1 MTLLVPEAP
10 DGLTDVIEFY
20 AASTSGGTVDVL
32 NTVTLVNGIVQTWA
46 QAGPSGAGTPIGLL
60 LALTRV

>member
-20 AASTSGGTVDVL
+20 AAETDGGTASVF
-32 NTVTLVNGIVQTWA
+32 NQVTIVNGLITAWTQDA
-46 QAGPSGAGTPIGLL
+46 LSGNGTPIGLL
-60 LALTRV
+60 LALTQV

>member
-32 NTVTLVNGIVQTWA
+32 NTVVIAEGLITSWS
-46 QAGPSGAGTPIGLL
+46 QAGPAGAGTPIGLL